1 MAMKL
6 RNLSRTHQLVLGAI
20 MAAINV
26 LFALFSS
33 YLFAFSLLVMLFLPL
48 ASVIVAINIDIKYYP
63 VYLIGTLLL
72 ALVINLANIDNTL
85 FFLLP
90 ILTSGLAFGFLI
102 RFKASDLLILL
113 VVSVINLITMLVT
126 IPVINAIYSINFLE
140 IFAQFLG
147 FNNIA
152 FGTLIVPSILTLL
165 AFMQTL
171 ITLVVITM
179 DAKYFQIEVKSEP
192 FKFAGVVNALG
203 LALVISLMF
212 FFHNIALAIL
222 FIVIFLA
229 VYEIINIF
237 KTNKL
242 LAYVSLTISV
252 ALLFVGVAIF
262 ENNTQLPF
270 YFGIIIGVIPIVI
283 IDNIWLYINYK
294 KKRGTE

>member
-152 FGTLIVPSILTLL
+152 FCSST
-165 AFMQTL
+165 
-171 ITLVVITM
+171 
-179 DAKYFQIEVKSEP
+179 
-192 FKFAGVVNALG
+192 
-203 LALVISLMF
+203 
-212 FFHNIALAIL
+212 
-222 FIVIFLA
+222 
-229 VYEIINIF
+229 
-237 KTNKL
+237 
-242 LAYVSLTISV
+242 
-252 ALLFVGVAIF
+252 
-262 ENNTQLPF
+262 
-270 YFGIIIGVIPIVI
+270 
-283 IDNIWLYINYK
+283 
-294 KKRGTE
+294 